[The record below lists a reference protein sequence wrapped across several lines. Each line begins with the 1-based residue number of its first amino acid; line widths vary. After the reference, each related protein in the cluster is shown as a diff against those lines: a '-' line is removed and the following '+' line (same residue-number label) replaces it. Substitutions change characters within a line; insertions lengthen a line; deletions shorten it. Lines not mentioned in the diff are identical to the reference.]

1 MKIALISKPPSG
13 KKKLRHDMSQ
23 IIDTLE
29 AQQIECDLFE
39 TEYHAHALKIVEE
52 LPVSQ
57 YDALVAVGGD
67 GTNYHVLN
75 GLLKFHADKKLPIM
89 GIIPVGRG
97 NSFARDLNIHS
108 IEDGLAAV
116 LRQKPRAVDV
126 CRFRQG
132 DDTFYFVNLMGL
144 GFVTDV
150 AQTAAGFSWMGD
162 LSYVVGVLHRTI
174 GLKFHELELEIDG
187 KHING
192 RNCFV
197 EFCNSRYTGGSML
210 MAPGAEIDDG
220 YFDVVILEPLSRW
233 NLLKTFPKI
242 FKGTHVNNPQVTVVR
257 AKKAIVRTSPAKVLL
272 PDGEIFGVTP
282 AAIDILPQKIRYF
295 T

>member
-1 MKIALISKPPSG
+1 MKIALIAKPPSS
-13 KKKLRHDMSQ
+13 KKKLRHDISQ
-23 IIDTLE
+23 IIAELE
-29 AQQIECDLFE
+29 ARQIECDLFE

-52 LPVSQ
+52 LPIAR
-57 YDALVAVGGD
+57 YDALVVVGGD

-75 GLLKFHADKKLPIM
+75 GLLKFHTEKPLPTM

-126 CRFRQG
+126 CRFSQA
-132 DDTFYFVNLMGL
+132 DETFYFVNLMGL

-162 LSYVVGVLHRTI
+162 LSYVVGVLHRTL
-174 GLKFHELELEIDG
+174 GLKFHELELEVDG
-187 KHING
+187 KIIRG

-210 MAPGAEIDDG
+210 MAPDAKIDDG
-220 YFDVVILEPLSRW
+220 YFDVVILAPLSRW

-242 FKGTHVNNPQVTVVR
+242 FKGTHVNHPRVKVLR
-257 AKKAIVRTSPAKVLL
+257 AKKVIVRTTPAKALL
-272 PDGEIFGVTP
+272 PDGEIFGSTP
-282 AAIDILPQKIRYF
+282 AAIDMLPSKIRYF